1 MAGIGLRR
9 KMRSVRPQV
18 QITQETLFDFLSS
31 TRLPLLSRLST
42 AVRWLSL
49 VLVIATVG
57 YGAFALAWWPD
68 GFWSARLPGTG
79 ALPALVAAP
88 GCLLAWWSARHGR
101 MQWALVAL
109 FAAAYAVAVLA
120 TWPRGAFSTTWYLQP
135 ILALLGTC
143 CLGTLPGLLLTMVG
157 VASLVLVPLA
167 SADSGQDSIAWQH
180 SASLAALTLA
190 SALAGLVLHHLLRKA
205 LLVAESIRV
214 QQQETQRAL
223 RHRERLLRH
232 AMRVETVGDLAG
244 MVTHQLRNAFQVM
257 LGHATLGAM
266 GDDVDRQKRLAL
278 LGEELA
284 NARPLLDQLMVLAH
298 PDEGAPS
305 AIDLEEEARDFHVR
319 AARVMP
325 ANITLGLELCGHALP
340 VLLNPRG
347 LEHALWNL
355 VINARQAMPDGGTIT
370 LRTSSQDGVARLAV
384 VDTGAGIPPE
394 IRDRVFDAVLHNQ
407 AGRTRHG
414 SRPRSGRSLCA
425 IQQRRCGSG
434 ERGRRGH
441 RLCTQLPAGA
451 ARSAA
456 HSIAP
461 RW

>member
-1 MAGIGLRR
+1 MAGFRARR
-9 KMRSVRPQV
+9 KMRRVRPQV
-18 QITQETLFDFLSS
+18 QLTQETLFDFLSS
-31 TRLPLLSRLST
+31 TKLPWLSRLST
-42 AVRWLSL
+42 IVRWLSL
-49 VLVIATVG
+49 ALVVATVG
-57 YGAFALAWWPD
+57 YGALALAWWPD

-88 GCLLAWWSARHGR
+88 ACLLAWWFARQGR
-101 MQWALVAL
+101 MQFAIVSL
-109 FAAAYAVAVLA
+109 FAASYAVSVLA

-157 VASLVLVPLA
+157 VASLVLVPLS
-167 SADSGQDSIAWQH
+167 SADSGQDSVAWQH
-180 SASLAALTLA
+180 SASLAALTLS

-205 LLVAESIRV
+205 LMVAETIRV

-266 GDDVDRQKRLAL
+266 GDDADRQKRLAL

-284 NARPLLDQLMVLAH
+284 NARPLLDQLMALAH
-298 PDEGAPS
+298 PDEGAPA
-305 AIDLEEEARDFHVR
+305 AIDLEEEAREFHAR
-319 AARVMP
+319 AVRVMP
-325 ANITLGLELCGHALP
+325 ANITLGLETCGHALP

-355 VINARQAMPDGGTIT
+355 VINARQAMPDGGSIT
-370 LRTSSQDGVARLAV
+370 LRTSSQDGVARIAV
-384 VDTGAGIPPE
+384 VDTGHGIPPE
-394 IRDRVFDAVLHNQ
+394 IRDRVFDAYFTTKPVGQGTGLGLAAVDRFVRSSNGAVALDSEVGVGTTFALSFPLAPVPVQ
-407 AGRTRHG
+407 L
-414 SRPRSGRSLCA
+414 SR
-425 IQQRRCGSG
+425 
-434 ERGRRGH
+434 
-441 RLCTQLPAGA
+441 
-451 ARSAA
+451 
-456 HSIAP
+456 
-461 RW
+461 